1 MIEKEY
7 LLHFKSFTFQ
17 IESEITQSHPFL
29 GAKSRHRGIA
39 KLKIEVRAKKCTETL
54 THEERQVMICAE
66 RTKND
71 QKSRDTLADE
81 GREYF

>member
-1 MIEKEY
+1 MDREEDEETEKI
-7 LLHFKSFTFQ
+7 LPSAWTKRA
-17 IESEITQSHPFL
+17 I
-29 GAKSRHRGIA
+29 IA

-54 THEERQVMICAE
+54 THEERQEIICAE

-71 QKSRDTLADE
+71 KKSRDTLADE

>member
-1 MIEKEY
+1 MERSMRRLKKILSSAWTKRA
-7 LLHFKSFTFQ
+7 
-17 IESEITQSHPFL
+17 I
-29 GAKSRHRGIA
+29 IA

-54 THEERQVMICAE
+54 TQEERQVMICAE

-71 QKSRDTLADE
+71 KKSRDTLADE

>member
-1 MIEKEY
+1 MNREKDEETE
-7 LLHFKSFTFQ
+7 KSAWTKRV
-17 IESEITQSHPFL
+17 I
-29 GAKSRHRGIA
+29 IA

>member
-1 MIEKEY
+1 MQKLKKILPSAWTKRA
-7 LLHFKSFTFQ
+7 
-17 IESEITQSHPFL
+17 I
-29 GAKSRHRGIA
+29 IA

-71 QKSRDTLADE
+71 KKSRDTLADE